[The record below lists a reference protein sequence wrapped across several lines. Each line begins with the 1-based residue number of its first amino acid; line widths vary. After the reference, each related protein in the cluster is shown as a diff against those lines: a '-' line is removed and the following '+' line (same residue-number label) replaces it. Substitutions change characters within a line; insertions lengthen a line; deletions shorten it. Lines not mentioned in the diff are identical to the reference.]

1 MIWSRRISLR
11 GRGFGVLGLVA
22 VCTAFWLVSCERR
35 ASEAPPEALP
45 DRLTLT
51 PVAFAALPG
60 WSEDSH
66 ADALPALLRSCGRLS
81 GVSNAREL
89 GPQGP
94 SGPVAGT
101 VADWREACAA
111 LQTLSEHDDA
121 ALRSSLERNF
131 TPLAVGNNERMTGVF
146 TGYYEAELRGALE
159 PDERHGWP
167 LYAKPPDLVTADL
180 GTFRADLEG
189 VRLSGRVENG
199 RLVPYRDRAEI
210 EDGALADEGLEFIW
224 IDDPADAFFLHVQG
238 SGRVILS
245 DGRVVRVGFAATNGL
260 PFTAIGQVLLDE
272 GKVAP
277 GQASVQG
284 IRDWMRANPE
294 EAREV
299 MRRNRR
305 FTFFRIIEGEGPIGG
320 HGVPLTPGRSLAVD
334 PAFMPLGAPVW
345 LDTTWPGEDAPLRRL
360 MVAQDIG
367 GAITGPVRGDFFWG
381 YGEEALYYAGRMK
394 KTGRYFLLLPNA
406 VAQRYATTS

>member
-1 MIWSRRISLR
+1 MIWSRWILPW
-11 GRGFGVLGLVA
+11 GRGFGVLGLLA
-22 VCTAFWLVSCERR
+22 VCTTFWLVSCERK
-35 ASEAPPEALP
+35 ASEAPPESLP

-81 GVSNAREL
+81 GVSDAREL

-94 SGPVAGT
+94 AGPVAGT

-111 LQTLSEHDDA
+111 LQSLSAGDDA
-121 ALRSSLERNF
+121 ALKTSLERYF
-131 TPLAVGNNERMTGVF
+131 APLAVANNERTDGVF
-146 TGYYEAELRGALE
+146 TGYYEAELHGALQ

-199 RLVPYRDRAEI
+199 RLVPYRDRAQI
-210 EDGALADEGLEFIW
+210 DDGALADQGLELIW
-224 IDDPADAFFLHVQG
+224 VDDPVDAFFLHVQG
-238 SGRVILS
+238 SGRVILA

-260 PFTAIGQVLLDE
+260 PFTAIGRVLLDE
-272 GKVAP
+272 GKVPP
-277 GQASVQG
+277 GGASVQG
-284 IRDWMRANPE
+284 IRDWLRANPE
-294 EAREV
+294 EAHEV
-299 MRRNRR
+299 LRRNRR

-320 HGVPLTPGRSLAVD
+320 HGVPLTAGRSLAVD
-334 PAFMPLGAPVW
+334 PAFLPLGAPVW
-345 LDTTWPGEDAPLRRL
+345 LDTTWPVDNAPLRRL

-367 GAITGPVRGDFFWG
+367 GAIKGPVRGDFFWG
-381 YGEEALYYAGRMK
+381 YGEEALHYAGRMK
-394 KTGRYFLLLPNA
+394 QEGRYYLLLPKA
-406 VAQRYATTS
+406 VAQRYAITG